1 MKKYF
6 ENPTIELVEFETE
19 DVITVSGLILDGG
32 TSGAPKTVDYSSISS
47 IFLGL

>member
-6 ENPTIELVEFETE
+6 ENPTIEIVEFEAE
-19 DVITVSGLILDGG
+19 DVITVSSLILGMDGA
-32 TSGAPKTVDYSSISS
+32 APKTVDYGDISS